1 MQQYTDLPGT
11 DVIGK
16 MKIEFPG
23 SMPGNFFGD
32 FLVIWEKGLKN
43 AEKYCIL
50 TISMRGRMSKVQLIR
65 MGENL

>member
-1 MQQYTDLPGT
+1 
-11 DVIGK
+11 